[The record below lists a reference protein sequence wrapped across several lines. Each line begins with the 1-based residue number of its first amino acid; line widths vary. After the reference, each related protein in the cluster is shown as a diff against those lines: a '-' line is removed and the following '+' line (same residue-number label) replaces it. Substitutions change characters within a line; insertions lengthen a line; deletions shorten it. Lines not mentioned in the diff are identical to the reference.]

1 MKAGNYK
8 DKGGSVGGGG
18 NAAPL
23 HAPAHR
29 HHPHILYT
37 QGAFFFYSSLL
48 GADSV
53 AWSAAGSLSL
63 PRPCCVGHQS
73 PPSIPYPSCT
83 VVNTVDRT

>member
-1 MKAGNYK
+1 MLLP
-8 DKGGSVGGGG
+8 ST
-18 NAAPL
+18 P
-23 HAPAHR
+23 
-29 HHPHILYT
+29 PHTGTTRTYFT
-37 QGAFFFYSSLL
+37 HKVPFFYSSLL